1 MNNWFSEKRFERFE
15 RVIHVLIFLNL
26 IAFALESIQYFKEY
40 IFYFQIF
47 ENLSILVFLIE
58 YGLRV
63 YRAYLNGS
71 PWKYVFSLMGIIDL
85 ISIVPAF
92 LTISTGLDLRFA
104 KMLRFFQ
111 IFRIFKLYRY
121 SEHLQTII
129 EVISRKKD
137 DLIATMFAIM
147 LVVVF
152 CACITYYLEKDIQP
166 DRFSDMFQAIYWAIE
181 TLTTTGYGDIYPKSI
196 GGKIVASVLAVIG
209 IGLVAI
215 PAAIL
220 SAGFVEIQDEKAR
233 IKGRKKFQ
241 SEG

>member
-1 MNNWFSEKRFERFE
+1 MTEWLTEKRFEQFE

-26 IAFALESIQYFKEY
+26 IAFALESVQDLK
-40 IFYFQIF
+40 FYFPYFELF
-47 ENLSILVFLIE
+47 ENVSIVIFILE
-58 YGLRV
+58 YLLRV
-63 YRAYLNGS
+63 YRAYLKGS
-71 PWKYVFSLMGIIDL
+71 PLKYIFSLMGIIDL

-92 LTISTGLDLRFA
+92 LTVTSGLDLRFA

-129 EVISRKKD
+129 EVITRKKD

-147 LVVVF
+147 LVVIF
-152 CACITYYLEKDIQP
+152 CACITFYLEKDVQP
-166 DRFSDMFQAIYWAIE
+166 DKFSDMFQSVYWAIE
-181 TLTTTGYGDIYPKSI
+181 TLTTTGYGDIYPKTV
-196 GGKIVASVLAVIG
+196 GGKIVASFLAIIG

-233 IKGRKKFQ
+233 LKGRKKLQ